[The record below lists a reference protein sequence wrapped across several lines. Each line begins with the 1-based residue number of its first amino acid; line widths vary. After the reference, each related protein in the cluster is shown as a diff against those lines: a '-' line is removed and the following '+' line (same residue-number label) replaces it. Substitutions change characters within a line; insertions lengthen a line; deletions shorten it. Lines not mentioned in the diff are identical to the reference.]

1 MGQHTWLLLATILS
15 ELLVIIKWSQGL
27 FPEPM
32 PGKVK
37 LFLSILGFL
46 LVAYPTV
53 HVSKQSF
60 VNIDADTELFLVWR
74 PRGQEISPTA

>member
-32 PGKVK
+32 PGKIK

-53 HVSKQSF
+53 QVSNP
-60 VNIDADTELFLVWR
+60 V
-74 PRGQEISPTA
+74 